1 MSRSFVKNFEEFE
14 GLDLTSSD
22 LSSNDNFANRFEN
35 WDFRGLKSIVGRRG
49 EKRNLYHSYGGSVTF
64 DPVPHGLVV
73 YRYLAQNETTVRV
86 GEQLIIPY
94 STKTILFQTSGSIT
108 LTYVGASAPADIS
121 LLLDTGTAT
130 YKVYLRENGTITTTI
145 DIGNGVSTSS
155 TTLASLVST
164 INALANWNCTFTS
177 PTAGAF
183 PTVGAGTTS
192 PYAVEALDLMDS
204 LPVSGGGGTAIAFEY
219 MGVKNALQ
227 DKLTSG
233 STYKNYTYINGYGQ
247 VVSTLNKNN
256 VLYIA
261 SGRRLMK
268 WDGMNFYDAGL
279 PKPAVNAIANTAGA
293 GLSAGTYK
301 YRIRF
306 HFRDF
311 QQNDIYGDYVE
322 TSVVVAGGGSSQV
335 TITIDPSAIVNAG
348 FNTKFAR
355 VNGAQAGVTTIT
367 VDAGHTFEIGDPIYF
382 SDSATL
388 TYLERYVTATTATTI
403 TITGAVV
410 TVGDNTPMSCNLRFQ
425 LGRTTAN
432 GVDVYELSYSPTL
445 IEPTYEPTNF
455 TFVDGTS
462 DAILTSNALMNF
474 PSSGIPIQEPSFCS
488 TLCEHQGKIFAV
500 AGVSPYEGVYP
511 STDVYYEFD
520 PDFPEAFSDLATV
533 RIPSTTRS
541 AITCL
546 HSSSENMLAVFK
558 ETSYFNVIGEI
569 DTDGNYQVVTV
580 SDGDIGCPSPHS
592 IQKINALNG
601 SLFCSNRGF
610 ALLVNG
616 IIDETIG
623 ERTRAAF
630 DNINYPRGTGSLS
643 DSIAIS
649 PINRTKIV
657 PFKAVSVN
665 HNIDGKYIC
674 CIPAFQG
681 TWGGELVSCAETAA
695 NKIFVYDYR
704 YRKWGEYT
712 YTEGVPSSGMVMY
725 KDLLMTLN
733 CVAVYTY
740 DSGINDKTYL
750 YKENR
755 AACSNLQALGLPVD
769 ARQYDYANGVYP
781 ITNVYETSAIS
792 LGEPS
797 VLKQF
802 ISCKVYQLATAIR
815 DFTLS
820 LTTYRNFNKTTAHS
834 TASFSFPTTVVEA
847 TKEIKKAMSR
857 TMNFRFTAN
866 TIHQVP
872 MMSGFEIEV
881 ESDAKKESLEHK

>member
-49 EKRNLYHSYGGSVTF
+49 EKRSLYHSYAGSAIF
-64 DPVPHGLVV
+64 DPVPHGLAV
-73 YRYLAQNETTVRV
+73 YRYLAQNETTVRI
-86 GEQLIIPY
+86 GEQLVIPY

-108 LTYVGASAPADIS
+108 LTYVGASAPANIS

-155 TTLASLVST
+155 TTLATLVST

-177 PTAGAF
+177 PTGGTF

-192 PYAVEALDLMDS
+192 PYAVEALDLMDNF
-204 LPVSGGGGTAIAFEY
+204 PISGGGGTAIAFDY
-219 MGVKNALQ
+219 MGVRNALQ

-233 STYKNYTYINGYGQ
+233 ATYKNYTYINGYGQ
-247 VVSTLNKNN
+247 AVSTLNKNN

-279 PKPAVNAIANTAGA
+279 PAIQFNTIAASAGA
-293 GLSAGTYK
+293 GLTAGTYK
-301 YRIRF
+301 YRIRW
-306 HFRDF
+306 HYKDF
-311 QQNDIYGDYVE
+311 QQNDIYSDYKEASIAV
-322 TSVVVAGGGSSQV
+322 SAGNLQATLGIGNGNLANGWNV
-335 TITIDPSAIVNAG
+335 
-348 FNTKFAR
+348 KFAR
-355 VNGAQAGVTTIT
+355 VNGLQAGVTTIT
-367 VDAGHTFEIGDPIYF
+367 VDAGFTLEIGDPV
-382 SDSATL
+382 
-388 TYLERYVTATTATTI
+388 YLYNTASLAYVERYITAVTATTI
-403 TITGAVV
+403 TITGAVISV
-410 TVGDNTPMSCNLRFQ
+410 ADNAPISCNMRIEI
-425 LGRTTAN
+425 GRTASN
-432 GVDVYELSYSPTL
+432 GVDFYVLSVEPAYDSAGVTYVDALADATL
-445 IEPTYEPTNF
+445 I
-455 TFVDGTS
+455 
-462 DAILTSNALMNF
+462 SNALMNF

-488 TLCEHQGKIFAV
+488 TLCEHQGKIFTV

-520 PDFPEAFSDLATV
+520 PDFPEAFSSLATV
-533 RIPSTTRS
+533 RIPSTTKS

-569 DTDGNYQVVTV
+569 DTDGNYQVVSV

-616 IIDETIG
+616 VIDETIG
-623 ERTRAAF
+623 ERTRAVF

-643 DSIAIS
+643 DSVAIS
-649 PINRTKIV
+649 PVNETKII

-674 CIPAFQG
+674 CIPAFQN
-681 TWGGELVSCAETAA
+681 TWGGQLVSCGETAA

-733 CVAVYTY
+733 CIAIYTY
-740 DSGINDKTYL
+740 GSGTNSATYL

-755 AACSNLQALGLPVD
+755 AACSNLQAGGLYVD
-769 ARQYDYANGVYP
+769 ARQYDYANGVYA
-781 ITNVYETSAIS
+781 ITNVYETSGIH

-802 ISCKVYQLATAIR
+802 LACKVYQLATAITN
-815 DFTLS
+815 FTLA
-820 LTTYRNFNKTTAHS
+820 LTTYRNFNKTVAHS
-834 TASFSFPTTVVEA
+834 TASFSFATNIIES

-857 TMNFRFTAN
+857 VLNFRFTAN
-866 TIHQVP
+866 TIHEVP

-881 ESDAKKESLEHK
+881 ESDARKESLEHK